1 MANIKILQ
9 DCGFCRITPME
20 RTHSVSRCCLSISVR
35 KGELTFQEYLV
46 REWYH
51 LQDCLAGLLGGMA
64 SVAVTKFSLRLDAL
78 DTDFRCRKISGAP
91 HAVLSG
97 DGKHVDIELKE
108 LQFGQKIEVLVEME
122 YERALPPSAEISET
136 QHSGGDSDEHE
147 STSNEGHTLTGTFK
161 QVQKDSKFTD
171 GSHGISGAASVSENL
186 LEMSNARLEDD
197 VPVFEVDCTYYDPAS
212 NRSVA
217 RLSHP
222 ILLTIATAPQ
232 TSGSSHKA
240 PWADFEVAR
249 RRYELVSSESIT
261 RALLL
266 VSRQKW
272 TQAERV
278 LQETT
283 KILSAVIRNT
293 VDLIAKGTGTRAAV
307 KREMQALVLL
317 DSLRAII
324 EDIDVLI
331 EGMEEER
338 DAFER
343 DHRNFGAQQ
352 VSRIL

>member
-1 MANIKILQ
+1 MRV
-9 DCGFCRITPME
+9 C
-20 RTHSVSRCCLSISVR
+20 V
-35 KGELTFQEYLV
+35 V

-64 SVAVTKFSLRLDAL
+64 SVALTNFSLRLDAL

-122 YERALPPSAEISET
+122 YERASQANADMLET
-136 QHSGGDSDEHE
+136 QQSGGDSDEHE
-147 STSNEGHTLTGTFK
+147 SISNEGHVTMGNLK
-161 QVQKDSKFTD
+161 QVRKDSKFTD
-171 GSHGISGAASVSENL
+171 ENYEISGAASGSENL

-197 VPVFEVDCTYYDPAS
+197 IPVFEVDCTYRDPAS

-217 RLSHP
+217 RLSYP

-232 TSGSSHKA
+232 TSNISHKA

-272 TQAERV
+272 TQAQRV

-338 DAFER
+338 EAFER

-352 VSRIL
+352 VSQRFHSRLYWTVLILCLQ